1 MVALLPRLP
10 GPAAERLLDG
20 LFTDNGV
27 RWNGYTP
34 DPYPDGVRFA
44 ATGGT
49 TISAI
54 RLLDLRSSLLEVAT
68 QYGFLNSSRDQYASF
83 DAALAIWLSEHEE
96 FRSGDALRDDVWS
109 YFGVIMAPDIV
120 HWRFGGSRERYL
132 GGVRN
137 AFQRVWLRARVLD
150 RGKTNEDRWGLLR
163 DLSEDA
169 LGAITE
175 RPAIGADPCVA
186 KELAEGWVRAAA
198 KVGRNRMEP
207 IMRGATIRLRI
218 RNEIQSLGNLPAS
231 ELARTV
237 DEFFELAF
245 SALGVDQ
252 IETDSSSSR
261 ADLSALPD
269 KGKIVSSSSIRSR
282 FSIWRAR

>member
-1 MVALLPRLP
+1 MIALLPRLP
-10 GPAAERLLDG
+10 DPVAERLLDG
-20 LFTDNGV
+20 LFTDEGV
-27 RWNGYTP
+27 RWSGYIP

-54 RLLDLRSSLLEVAT
+54 RLLELRSSLLELAT
-68 QYGFLNSSRDQYASF
+68 QYGFLNSGRDQHAFF
-83 DAALAIWLSEHEE
+83 DAALAGWLSEQEE

-109 YFGVIMAPDIV
+109 YFGVVMAPDIV
-120 HWRFGGSRERYL
+120 HWRFGRSRERYL

-137 AFQRVWLRARVLD
+137 AFHRVWLRARVLD
-150 RGKTNEDRWGLLR
+150 RGETNEDRWGLLR

-175 RPAIGADPCVA
+175 RPAIGADPYVA
-186 KELAEGWVRAAA
+186 RELAEGWVRAAG

-207 IMRGATIRLRI
+207 IMRNATIRLRI
-218 RNEIQSLGNLPAS
+218 RNEIQCLGALPAS
-231 ELARTV
+231 ELARTI

-245 SALGVDQ
+245 NTLRVDQ
-252 IETDSSSSR
+252 IEIGSSSSR
-261 ADLSALPD
+261 EELKASPD
-269 KGKIVSSSSIRSR
+269 KEKIVPTGSR
-282 FSIWRAR
+282 RGLFSIWRA